1 MNDVIVNKV
10 AALSL
15 YEIII
20 LLCAIVFLVIVLIL
34 GVCFAFDKLNI
45 KSISFRNGF
54 TFYQDG
60 EERRRPRK
68 RKARKV

>member
-15 YEIII
+15 YEILI

-60 EERRRPRK
+60 EEKRPRK